1 MNTYNKSISEVIQ
14 EYNINP
20 KTGLTSSEVI
30 HQQNIY
36 GRNVVIKSSPNLIIK
51 FIKSFKDPL
60 IIILLI
66 TAIITYI
73 INPLNWYVAL
83 ALISLAIIDISLGI
97 YQINRR
103 TNLLNTSS
111 LNKAKVYRDAK
122 IQTIDMVD
130 VVVGDILVLEK
141 GDYVASDARVF
152 ESHHLELNQSII
164 TNDPTPALKQTN
176 AIKDTLLDFGDMRN
190 IVFAGTYVVNGRG
203 AAIVFNVGERNI
215 INKLNNTSIEQNTP
229 LHNSF
234 INIFKVMMFIFVLV
248 TLYIFAFELKFGI
261 NSIDA
266 LVIALD
272 SSIRLLP
279 IGLALVVLITLI
291 LYLEKILNYNTI
303 NTNIK

>member
-1 MNTYNKSISEVIQ
+1 MKTYNKSISEVIQ
-14 EYNINP
+14 EYNINL

-30 HQQNIY
+30 QQQNIY
-36 GRNVVIKSSPNLIIK
+36 GRNAVIKSSPNLIIK

-66 TAIITYI
+66 TAVITYI
-73 INPLNWYVAL
+73 INPLKWYVAL

-234 INIFKVMMFIFVLV
+234 INIFKVMMFIFTLV